1 MRVAVTDVGVEGV
14 VVTVVVE
21 FRKEIRIWY

>member
-1 MRVAVTDVGVEGV
+1 M

-21 FRKEIRIWY
+21 FP